1 MEIMSTHMKQV
12 HGESDSMRLE
22 RLENTIEKSLNNSF
36 LEIIDEKDTASLVA
50 DEEQD
55 DEFEDFKI

>member
-1 MEIMSTHMKQV
+1 MKQV

-36 LEIIDEKDTASLVA
+36 LEIIAEKDTATLVE